1 MNEQE
6 YNQALIDRKYH
17 KAGLNKA
24 NRIID
29 KYERAKRKE
38 RERLKAQ
45 PAIEKAK
52 ELIERYNLK
61 ERYTRD
67 VKVKRQALMY
77 WLCIYTP
84 LTRKDVAELFNMS
97 VSAVDGA
104 ANGFNKITFNDKLGN
119 KDLITILDEIEPFK
133 CSQSS
138 K

>member
-1 MNEQE
+1 MTEQE
-6 YNQALIDRKYH
+6 YNQALIDRNYH

-29 KYERAKRKE
+29 KYERNQRKE
-38 RERLKAQ
+38 RERLQAQ

-67 VKVKRQALMY
+67 VKIKRQALMY

-84 LTRKDVAELFNMS
+84 LTRKEVAELFGMS
-97 VSAVDGA
+97 ASAVDSA
-104 ANGFNKITFNDKLGN
+104 VGFKWAVCNDAIIEKLAGKILYEMK
-119 KDLITILDEIEPFK
+119 PFK
-133 CSQSS
+133 CSQS
-138 K
+138 

>member
-1 MNEQE
+1 MTEQE
-6 YNQALIDRKYH
+6 YNQALIDRNYH

-29 KYERAKRKE
+29 KYERAQRKE
-38 RERLKAQ
+38 RERLEAQ

-52 ELIERYNLK
+52 ELIEMYNLK

-67 VKVKRQALMY
+67 VKIKRQALMY

-84 LTRKDVAELFNMS
+84 LTRKEVAELFDMS

-104 ANGFNKITFNDKLGN
+104 VSFKWAMCQDMNTNL
-119 KDLITILDEIEPFK
+119 LAHQILKEIQPFK

>member
-1 MNEQE
+1 MTEQE

-17 KAGLNKA
+17 SFEY
-24 NRIID
+24 NRVNRMIQ
-29 KYERAKRKE
+29 KYERAQRKE
-38 RERLKAQ
+38 RERLNAI

-61 ERYTRD
+61 QKLTREI
-67 VKVKRQALMY
+67 KAQRQALMY

-84 LTRKDVAELFNMS
+84 MKQNEVAELFDMS
-97 VSAVDGA
+97 LATVTHAMRQAYSDKPLRESAKA
-104 ANGFNKITFNDKLGN
+104 I
-119 KDLITILDEIEPFK
+119 IEQMNEYK

>member
-1 MNEQE
+1 MTEQE
-6 YNQALIDRKYH
+6 YNQALIDRNYH

-38 RERLKAQ
+38 RERLEAQ

-61 ERYTRD
+61 ERYTREI
-67 VKVKRQALMY
+67 KIKRQALMY

-84 LTRKDVAELFNMS
+84 LTRKEVAELFDMS

-104 ANGFNKITFNDKLGN
+104 ARFGWVSYMS
-119 KDLITILDEIEPFK
+119 TIIDNSVSEIIKQIQPFK

>member
-1 MNEQE
+1 MTEQE
-6 YNQALIDRKYH
+6 YNQALIDRNYH

-24 NRIID
+24 NRLID
-29 KYERAKRKE
+29 KYERAQRKE
-38 RERLKAQ
+38 RERLQAQ

-61 ERYTRD
+61 ERYTRE
-67 VKVKRQALMY
+67 VKIKRQALMY

-84 LTRKDVAELFNMS
+84 LTRKEVAELFNMS
-97 VSAVDGA
+97 VSAVDS
-104 ANGFNKITFNDKLGN
+104 ANRFGWIHDMYDKVVDDSVNDIIN
-119 KDLITILDEIEPFK
+119 EIHRLI

>member
-1 MNEQE
+1 MTEQE
-6 YNQALIDRKYH
+6 YNQALIDRNYH

-29 KYERAKRKE
+29 KYERNQRKE
-38 RERLKAQ
+38 RERLEAQ

-61 ERYTRD
+61 ERYTREI
-67 VKVKRQALMY
+67 KIKRQALMY

-84 LTRKDVAELFNMS
+84 MKQNEVAELFDMS
-97 VSAVDGA
+97 LATVTHAMRQAYSDNPLIESAKA
-104 ANGFNKITFNDKLGN
+104 I
-119 KDLITILDEIEPFK
+119 IEQMNQYK

-138 K
+138 R

>member
-1 MNEQE
+1 MTEQE
-6 YNQALIDRKYH
+6 YNQALIDRNYH

-38 RERLKAQ
+38 RERLEAQ

-61 ERYTRD
+61 ERYTRE
-67 VKVKRQALMY
+67 VKIKRQALMY

-84 LTRKDVAELFNMS
+84 LTRKEVAELFDMS
-97 VSAVDGA
+97 VSAVDGSL
-104 ANGFNKITFNDKLGN
+104 NGFYKRPLDDKET
-119 KDLITILDEIEPFK
+119 LIFK
-133 CSQSS
+133 EMKHFICSQY
-138 K
+138 

>member
-1 MNEQE
+1 MTEQE
-6 YNQALIDRKYH
+6 YNQALIDRNYH

-29 KYERAKRKE
+29 KYERAQRKE
-38 RERLKAQ
+38 RERLEAQ

-61 ERYTRD
+61 ERYTRE
-67 VKVKRQALMY
+67 VKIKRQALMY

-84 LTRKDVAELFNMS
+84 LTRKEVAGLFDMS
-97 VSAVDGA
+97 VSAVDIS
-104 ANGFNKITFNDKLGN
+104 ANGFNKITFNEKLGN
-119 KDLITILDEIEPFK
+119 KDLITILDEIEPFR
-133 CSQSS
+133 CSQSW

>member
-1 MNEQE
+1 MTEQE
-6 YNQALIDRKYH
+6 YNQALIDRNYH

-24 NRIID
+24 NRLID
-29 KYERAKRKE
+29 KYERNQRKE
-38 RERLKAQ
+38 RERIEAQ

-61 ERYTRD
+61 ERYTRE
-67 VKVKRQALMY
+67 VKIKRQALMY

-84 LTRKDVAELFNMS
+84 LTRKEVAELFDMS
-97 VSAVDGA
+97 VSAVDA
-104 ANGFNKITFNDKLGN
+104 SANGFNKITFNQKLGN
-119 KDLITILDEIEPFK
+119 KDLITILDEIEPFR

>member
-1 MNEQE
+1 MTEQE
-6 YNQALIDRKYH
+6 YNQALIDRNYH

-24 NRIID
+24 NRLID
-29 KYERAKRKE
+29 KYERNQRKE
-38 RERLKAQ
+38 REQLEAQ

-61 ERYTRD
+61 ERYTRE
-67 VKVKRQALMY
+67 VKIKRQALMY

-84 LTRKDVAELFNMS
+84 LTRKEVAELFDMS
-97 VSAVDGA
+97 VSAVDSALKKGWR
-104 ANGFNKITFNDKLGN
+104 FYIYSMVVSEITSKIIN
-119 KDLITILDEIEPFK
+119 EIEPFK

>member
-1 MNEQE
+1 MTEQE
-6 YNQALIDRKYH
+6 YNQALIDRNYH

-38 RERLKAQ
+38 RERLNAI

-52 ELIERYNLK
+52 ELIDRYNLK
-61 ERYTRD
+61 ERYIREI
-67 VKVKRQALMY
+67 KIKRQALMY

-84 LTRKDVAELFNMS
+84 LTRKEVAELFNMS

>member
-1 MNEQE
+1 MTEQE
-6 YNQALIDRKYH
+6 YNQALIDRNYH

-29 KYERAKRKE
+29 KYERNQRRE
-38 RERLKAQ
+38 RERLEAQ

-61 ERYTRD
+61 ERYTRE
-67 VKVKRQALMY
+67 VKIKRQALMY

-84 LTRKDVAELFNMS
+84 LTRKEVAELFNMS
-97 VSAVDGA
+97 VSAVDSATRFGWVSYMS
-104 ANGFNKITFNDKLGN
+104 
-119 KDLITILDEIEPFK
+119 TIIDDSVSEIIKQMQPFK

>member
-1 MNEQE
+1 MTEQE
-6 YNQALIDRKYH
+6 YNQALIDRNYH

-29 KYERAKRKE
+29 KYERNQRKE
-38 RERLKAQ
+38 RERLEAQ

-52 ELIERYNLK
+52 ELIEQYNLK
-61 ERYTRD
+61 QKLTREI
-67 VKVKRQALMY
+67 KAQRQALMH

-84 LTRKDVAELFNMS
+84 MKQNEVAELFDMS
-97 VSAVDGA
+97 LATVTHAMRQAYSDKPLRESAKA
-104 ANGFNKITFNDKLGN
+104 I
-119 KDLITILDEIEPFK
+119 IEQMNEYK